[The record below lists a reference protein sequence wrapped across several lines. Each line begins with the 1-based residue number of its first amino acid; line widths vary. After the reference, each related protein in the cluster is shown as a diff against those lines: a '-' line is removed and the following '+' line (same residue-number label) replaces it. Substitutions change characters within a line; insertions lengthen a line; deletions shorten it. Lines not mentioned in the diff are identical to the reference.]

1 MKKKKA
7 LVTMLALIA
16 AALSVWRIWPHTLR
30 EIIGA
35 SDEPL
40 DSIIIHVTEKDVVD
54 GRAKVDAYQLELSPS
69 NSEAYNYVVS
79 LLEGTKYQKGF
90 RNLLPLANN
99 AIDSGS
105 HFGMLSITGAD
116 FDASCYVSYYQNQ
129 AELFYVG
136 SDSGFFVYH
145 PTNRTVLNQ
154 LLTYTM
160 EHGVFHEQ

>member
-7 LVTMLALIA
+7 LVIMLALIA

-54 GRAKVDAYQLELSPS
+54 GRAKVDAYQLDISPS
-69 NSEAYNYVVS
+69 NSENYNYVVS

-90 RNLLPLANN
+90 RNLLPMANN

-129 AELFYVG
+129 AKLFYVG
-136 SDSGFFVYH
+136 SDSGFLVYH

-160 EHGVFHEQ
+160 EHGVFQE

>member
-7 LVTMLALIA
+7 LVIMLALIA

-54 GRAKVDAYQLELSPS
+54 GRAKVNAYQLEISPS
-69 NSEAYNYVVS
+69 DSEVYNHIVS

-129 AELFYVG
+129 AKLFYVG
-136 SDSGFFVYH
+136 SDSGFLVYH

-160 EHGVFHEQ
+160 EHGVFQE

>member
-7 LVTMLALIA
+7 LVIMLALIA
-16 AALSVWRIWPHTLR
+16 AASSVWRIWPHTFR

-54 GRAKVDAYQLELSPS
+54 GRAKVDAYQLEISPS
-69 NSEAYNYVVS
+69 NREAYNYVVS

-129 AELFYVG
+129 AKLFYVG
-136 SDSGFFVYH
+136 SDSGFLVYH

-160 EHGVFHEQ
+160 EHGVFQE

>member
-7 LVTMLALIA
+7 LVILLALIA
-16 AALSVWRIWPHTLR
+16 AASSVWRIWPHTFR

-40 DSIIIHVTEKDVVD
+40 DSIIIHVTEKDVVE
-54 GRAKVDAYQLELSPS
+54 GRAKVDAYQLEISPS
-69 NSEAYNYVVS
+69 NREAYNYVVS

-129 AELFYVG
+129 AKLFYVG
-136 SDSGFFVYH
+136 SDSGFLVYH

-160 EHGVFHEQ
+160 EHGVFQE

>member
-7 LVTMLALIA
+7 LVIMLALIA

-40 DSIIIHVTEKDVVD
+40 DSIIIHVTEKDVVE
-54 GRAKVDAYQLELSPS
+54 GRAKVDAYQLEISPS
-69 NSEAYNYVVS
+69 NREAYNYVVS

-129 AELFYVG
+129 AKLFYVG
-136 SDSGFFVYH
+136 SDSGFLIYH

-160 EHGVFHEQ
+160 EHGVFQE

>member
-7 LVTMLALIA
+7 LVILLALIA
-16 AALSVWRIWPHTLR
+16 AASSVWRIWPHTLR

-54 GRAKVDAYQLELSPS
+54 GRAKVDAYQLDISPS
-69 NSEAYNYVVS
+69 NSENYNFVIS

-129 AELFYVG
+129 AKLFYVG
-136 SDSGFFVYH
+136 SNSGFLAYH
-145 PTNRTVLNQ
+145 PTNRTVLDQ
-154 LLTYTM
+154 LLVYTM
-160 EHGVFHEQ
+160 EHGAFQEQ

>member
-7 LVTMLALIA
+7 LVIMLALIA
-16 AALSVWRIWPHTLR
+16 ATLSVWRIWPHTLR

-54 GRAKVDAYQLELSPS
+54 GRAKVDAYQLEISPS
-69 NSEAYNYVVS
+69 NSEAYTYVVS

-129 AELFYVG
+129 AKLFYVG
-136 SDSGFFVYH
+136 SDSGFLIYH

-154 LLTYTM
+154 LLT
-160 EHGVFHEQ
+160 

>member
-7 LVTMLALIA
+7 LVILLALIA
-16 AALSVWRIWPHTLR
+16 AASSVWWIWPHTFR

-54 GRAKVDAYQLELSPS
+54 GRAKVDAYQLEISPS

-90 RNLLPLANN
+90 RNLLPQDSN
-99 AIDSGS
+99 AINSGS
-105 HFGMLSITGAD
+105 HLGMLSITGAD
-116 FDASCYVSYYQNQ
+116 CDASCYVSYYDGQ
-129 AELFYVG
+129 AELFYIG
-136 SDSGFFVYH
+136 ADSGFLVYH

-154 LLTYTM
+154 LLTYTQ
-160 EHGVFHEQ
+160 EHGIRQD

>member
-7 LVTMLALIA
+7 LVIMLALIA
-16 AALSVWRIWPHTLR
+16 ATLSVWRIWPHTLR

-54 GRAKVDAYQLELSPS
+54 GRAKVDAYQLEISPS
-69 NSEAYNYVVS
+69 NREAYNYVVS

-90 RNLLPLANN
+90 RNLLPMANN

-129 AELFYVG
+129 AKLFYVG
-136 SDSGFFVYH
+136 SDSGFLVYH

-160 EHGVFHEQ
+160 EHGVFQE

>member
-7 LVTMLALIA
+7 LVIMLALIA

-54 GRAKVDAYQLELSPS
+54 GRAKVDAYQLDISPS

-129 AELFYVG
+129 AKLFYVG
-136 SDSGFFVYH
+136 SDSGFLVYH
-145 PTNRTVLNQ
+145 PTNRTVLDQ
-154 LLTYTM
+154 LLVYTM
-160 EHGVFHEQ
+160 EHGAFQEQ

>member
-7 LVTMLALIA
+7 LVIMLALIA
-16 AALSVWRIWPHTLR
+16 ATLSVWRIWPHTLR

-54 GRAKVDAYQLELSPS
+54 GRATVDAYQLDISPS
-69 NSEAYNYVVS
+69 NSENYNYVVS

-90 RNLLPLANN
+90 RNLLPMANN

-129 AELFYVG
+129 AKLFYVG
-136 SDSGFFVYH
+136 SDSGFLVYH

-160 EHGVFHEQ
+160 EHGVFQE

>member
-7 LVTMLALIA
+7 LVILLTLIA
-16 AALSVWRIWPHTLR
+16 AASSVWRIWPHIFR

-54 GRAKVDAYQLELSPS
+54 GRAKVDAYQLEISPS

-90 RNLLPLANN
+90 RNLLPLTNN

-136 SDSGFFVYH
+136 SDSGFLVYH

-160 EHGVFHEQ
+160 EHGVFQE

>member
-7 LVTMLALIA
+7 LVILLALIVA
-16 AALSVWRIWPHTLR
+16 ASSVWRIWPHSLR

-35 SDEPL
+35 SDEPF
-40 DSIIIHVTEKDVVD
+40 DSIIIHISEKGVAD
-54 GRAKVDAYQLELSPS
+54 GRAKVDAYQLEISPS

-136 SDSGFFVYH
+136 SDSGFLVYH

-154 LLTYTM
+154 LLTYTL
-160 EHGVFHEQ
+160 EHGVFQE

>member
-1 MKKKKA
+1 
-7 LVTMLALIA
+7 MLALIA

-54 GRAKVDAYQLELSPS
+54 GRAKVDAYQLDISPS
-69 NSEAYNYVVS
+69 NSENYNYVVS

-105 HFGMLSITGAD
+105 HFGMLSITGAGCN
-116 FDASCYVSYYQNQ
+116 ASCYVSYYQNQ
-129 AELFYVG
+129 TELFYVG
-136 SDSGFFVYH
+136 SNSGFLAYH
-145 PTNRTVLNQ
+145 PTNRTVLDQ
-154 LLTYTM
+154 LLVYTM
-160 EHGVFHEQ
+160 EHGAFQEQ

>member
-7 LVTMLALIA
+7 LVIMLALIA

-35 SDEPL
+35 GDEPL
-40 DSIIIHVTEKDVVD
+40 DSIIIHVTEKGVVE
-54 GRAKVDAYQLELSPS
+54 GRAKVDAYQLEISPS

-129 AELFYVG
+129 AKLFYVG
-136 SDSGFFVYH
+136 SDSGFLVYH

-160 EHGVFHEQ
+160 EHGVFQE

>member
-7 LVTMLALIA
+7 LVILLALIA
-16 AALSVWRIWPHTLR
+16 AASLVWRIWPHTFR

-54 GRAKVDAYQLELSPS
+54 GRAKVDAYQLEISPS

-90 RNLLPLANN
+90 RNFLPLANN

-105 HFGMLSITGAD
+105 HFGMLSITGAGCN
-116 FDASCYVSYYQNQ
+116 ASCYVSYYQNQ
-129 AELFYVG
+129 TELFYVG
-136 SDSGFFVYH
+136 SNSGFLAYH
-145 PTNRTVLNQ
+145 PTNRTVLDQ
-154 LLTYTM
+154 LLVYTM
-160 EHGVFHEQ
+160 EHGAFQEQ

>member
-7 LVTMLALIA
+7 LVILLALIA
-16 AALSVWRIWPHTLR
+16 AASSVWRIWPHTFR

-54 GRAKVDAYQLELSPS
+54 GRAKVDAYQLEISPS

-129 AELFYVG
+129 AKLFYVG
-136 SDSGFFVYH
+136 SDSGFLIYH

-160 EHGVFHEQ
+160 EHGVFQE

>member
-7 LVTMLALIA
+7 LVILLALIA
-16 AALSVWRIWPHTLR
+16 AASSVWWIWPHTFR

-40 DSIIIHVTEKDVVD
+40 DSIIIHVTEKDVVE
-54 GRAKVDAYQLELSPS
+54 GRAKVDAYQLEISPS
-69 NSEAYNYVVS
+69 NREAYNYVVS

-136 SDSGFFVYH
+136 SDSGFLVYH

-160 EHGVFHEQ
+160 EHGVFQE

>member
-7 LVTMLALIA
+7 LVILLALIVA
-16 AALSVWRIWPHTLR
+16 ASSVWRIWPHSLR

-35 SDEPL
+35 SDEPF
-40 DSIIIHVTEKDVVD
+40 DSIIIHISEKGVAD
-54 GRAKVDAYQLELSPS
+54 GRAKVDAYQLEISPS

-136 SDSGFFVYH
+136 SDSGFLVYH

-160 EHGVFHEQ
+160 EHGVFQE

>member
-7 LVTMLALIA
+7 LVIMLALIA
-16 AALSVWRIWPHTLR
+16 ATLSVWRIWPHTLR

-54 GRAKVDAYQLELSPS
+54 GRAKVDAYQLEISPS

-90 RNLLPLANN
+90 RNLLPMANN

-129 AELFYVG
+129 AKLFYVG
-136 SDSGFFVYH
+136 SDSGFLVYH

-160 EHGVFHEQ
+160 EHGVFQE

>member
-7 LVTMLALIA
+7 LVIMLALIA
-16 AALSVWRIWPHTLR
+16 AASSVWRIWPHTFR

-54 GRAKVDAYQLELSPS
+54 GRAKVDAYQLEISPS

-136 SDSGFFVYH
+136 SDSGFLVYH
-145 PTNRTVLNQ
+145 PTNRTVLDQ
-154 LLTYTM
+154 LLVYTM
-160 EHGVFHEQ
+160 EHGAFQEQ

>member
-1 MKKKKA
+1 MKKKKS
-7 LVTMLALIA
+7 LVILLALIVVT
-16 AALSVWRIWPHTLR
+16 LLVWRIWPYTLR

-35 SDEPL
+35 NGEPF
-40 DSIIIHVTEKDVVD
+40 DSIIIHVTEKGVAD
-54 GRAKVDAYQLELSPS
+54 GRAKVDAYQLEISPS
-69 NSEAYNYVVS
+69 DSEAYNYVVS

-90 RNLLPLANN
+90 RNLLPLDNN

-105 HFGMLSITGAD
+105 HFGILSITGAD
-116 FDASCYVSYYQNQ
+116 CDASCYVSYYQNQ

-136 SDSGFFVYH
+136 ADSGFLVYH

-160 EHGVFHEQ
+160 EHGVFQE

>member
-7 LVTMLALIA
+7 LVIMLALIA

-54 GRAKVDAYQLELSPS
+54 GRTKVDAYQLEISPS

-90 RNLLPLANN
+90 RNLLPLTNN

-129 AELFYVG
+129 AKLFYVG
-136 SDSGFFVYH
+136 SDSGFLIYH

-160 EHGVFHEQ
+160 EHGVFQE

>member
-1 MKKKKA
+1 MKKKK
-7 LVTMLALIA
+7 VIVIILALIV
-16 AALSVWRIWPHTLR
+16 AALFTWRIWPHTLR

-40 DSIIIHVTEKDVVD
+40 DSIIIHVTEKDVAD
-54 GRAKVDAYQLELSPS
+54 GRAKVDAYQLEISPS

-105 HFGMLSITGAD
+105 HFGMLSITGAGCN
-116 FDASCYVSYYQNQ
+116 ASCYVSYYQNQ
-129 AELFYVG
+129 TDIE
-136 SDSGFFVYH
+136 
-145 PTNRTVLNQ
+145 
-154 LLTYTM
+154 
-160 EHGVFHEQ
+160 

>member
-7 LVTMLALIA
+7 LVILLALIA
-16 AALSVWRIWPHTLR
+16 AALSVWRIWPHTFR

-54 GRAKVDAYQLELSPS
+54 GRAKVDAYQLDISPS
-69 NSEAYNYVVS
+69 NSENYNYVVS

-105 HFGMLSITGAD
+105 HIATLAITGAD
-116 FDASCYVSYYQNQ
+116 CDASCYVSYCQNQ
-129 AELFYVG
+129 TELFYVG
-136 SDSGFFVYH
+136 SNSGFLAYH
-145 PTNRTVLNQ
+145 PTNRTVLDQ
-154 LLTYTM
+154 LLVYTM
-160 EHGVFHEQ
+160 EHGAFQEQ

>member
-7 LVTMLALIA
+7 LVIMLALIA
-16 AALSVWRIWPHTLR
+16 ATLSVWRICPHTLR

-40 DSIIIHVTEKDVVD
+40 DSIIIHVTEKYVVD
-54 GRAKVDAYQLELSPS
+54 GRAKVDAYQLDISPS
-69 NSEAYNYVVS
+69 NSENYNYVVS

-129 AELFYVG
+129 AKLFYVG
-136 SDSGFFVYH
+136 SDSGFLVYH

-160 EHGVFHEQ
+160 EHGVFQE

>member
-7 LVTMLALIA
+7 LVILLTLIA
-16 AALSVWRIWPHTLR
+16 AASSVWRIWPHIFR

-54 GRAKVDAYQLELSPS
+54 GRAKVDAYQLEISPS

-105 HFGMLSITGAD
+105 HFGMLSITGAGCN
-116 FDASCYVSYYQNQ
+116 ASCYVSYYQNQ
-129 AELFYVG
+129 TELFYVG
-136 SDSGFFVYH
+136 SNSGFLAYH
-145 PTNRTVLNQ
+145 PTNRTVLDQ
-154 LLTYTM
+154 LLVYTM
-160 EHGVFHEQ
+160 EHGAFQEQ

>member
-7 LVTMLALIA
+7 LVIMLALIA

-40 DSIIIHVTEKDVVD
+40 DSIIIHISEKDVVN
-54 GRAKVDAYQLELSPS
+54 GRAKIDSYQIETSPS
-69 NSEAYNYVVS
+69 DSEAYNYVVS

-105 HFGMLSITGAD
+105 HFGTLSITGAACD
-116 FDASCYVSYYQNQ
+116 VSCYVSYYQNQ

-136 SDSGFFVYH
+136 ADSEFLAYH
-145 PTNRTVLNQ
+145 PTNRTALDK
-154 LLTYTM
+154 LLVYTM
-160 EHGVFHEQ
+160 EHGISQEE